1 MCEFGV
7 AWGHVCSKK
16 SPQSGVKKV
25 VYVGNKDFR
34 VLMLAVVEKLHD
46 S

>member
-1 MCEFGV
+1 MP
-7 AWGHVCSKK
+7 WGHLGSKK
-16 SPQSGVKKV
+16 YPQSGVQKV